1 MVGTPHLQ
9 PAPTPSAGTCARA
22 VTRPVAAG
30 SVFASLDLILDS
42 QSQGGLEEAVVV
54 VATAAVVVV
63 AVVVVVVVV
72 VVATAPVVVV
82 VVVVV
87 VDHQVNVFEGESQV
101 ASGVDTQDS
110 QVCHSSSSEI

>member
-9 PAPTPSAGTCARA
+9 PAPSPSSDTCARA
-22 VTRPVAAG
+22 VTRPAVAESA
-30 SVFASLDLILDS
+30 FASLDLILDS
-42 QSQGGLEEAVVV
+42 QSQEGSEEA
-54 VATAAVVVV
+54 
-63 AVVVVVVVV
+63 
-72 VVATAPVVVV
+72 VVV

>member
-9 PAPTPSAGTCARA
+9 PAPTPSAGTCVRA
-22 VTRPVAAG
+22 ITRPVVAE

-54 VATAAVVVV
+54 VATAA
-63 AVVVVVVVV
+63 
-72 VVATAPVVVV
+72 VVVV

>member
-9 PAPTPSAGTCARA
+9 SAPTPSAGTCVRA
-22 VTRPVAAG
+22 ITRPVVAE

-54 VATAAVVVV
+54 VATAA
-63 AVVVVVVVV
+63 AV
-72 VVATAPVVVV
+72 VVVV